1 MAKQTMYAPGML
13 KYKSPEIFHISV
25 QINMVN
31 SASRASLFLQ
41 IFALPCRIFGAFCH
55 PGGTGRPEEGCSA
68 SAPSFPSI
76 PGGWERQGRLRG
88 AGRTHLE
95 GPLDA
100 STASARQSP
109 LRSRAQSAAGPVPRS
124 PTLSGAAA
132 AAAAA
137 AAAGRGDQQP
147 EGRLEILVRESV
159 SLLTLHCFKIDA
171 VSVAW
176 A

>member
-1 MAKQTMYAPGML
+1 MYALDML
-13 KYKSPEIFHISV
+13 KYINPGIFYISV

-31 SASRASLFLQ
+31 FASCASLSLKM
-41 IFALPCRIFGAFCH
+41 FALLCKIFSSFSH
-55 PGGTGRPEEGCSA
+55 PGGTGRPQEGSSA

-124 PTLSGAAA
+124 PTVSGA

-147 EGRLEILVRESV
+147 EGRLDILVREREV
-159 SLLTLHCFKIDA
+159 
-171 VSVAW
+171 W
-176 A
+176 ACWLCIASK

>member
-1 MAKQTMYAPGML
+1 MYALVML
-13 KYKSPEIFHISV
+13 KYKSPEIFYISV
-25 QINMVN
+25 QMNMVN
-31 SASRASLFLQ
+31 SASWESLFLQ
-41 IFALPCRIFGAFCH
+41 IFALPRKICSAFCR
-55 PGGTGRPEEGCSA
+55 PGGTGRPKEGSPA

-137 AAAGRGDQQP
+137 AAGRGDQQP
-147 EGRLEILVRESV
+147 EGRLEILVREREV
-159 SLLTLHCFKIDA
+159 
-171 VSVAW
+171 W
-176 A
+176 ACWLCIASK

>member
-1 MAKQTMYAPGML
+1 MYALGML
-13 KYKSPEIFHISV
+13 KYKSPEIFYISV

-31 SASRASLFLQ
+31 SPSCASLFLQ
-41 IFALPCRIFGAFCH
+41 IFALPCKIFSAFCH
-55 PGGTGRPEEGCSA
+55 PGVTGRPKEGSSA

-147 EGRLEILVRESV
+147 QGRLEILVREREV
-159 SLLTLHCFKIDA
+159 
-171 VSVAW
+171 W
-176 A
+176 ACWLCIASE

>member
-1 MAKQTMYAPGML
+1 MYALSML
-13 KYKSPEIFHISV
+13 KYKSLGIFYISA
-25 QINMVN
+25 QINLAN
-31 SASRASLFLQ
+31 SASCASLFLQ
-41 IFALPCRIFGAFCH
+41 IFALPCKIFSAFCH
-55 PGGTGRPEEGCSA
+55 PGGRHRPKEGSSA
-68 SAPSFPSI
+68 GAPSFPCI
-76 PGGWERQGRLRG
+76 PGGRERQGRSRG

-137 AAAGRGDQQP
+137 AAGRGDQQP
-147 EGRLEILVRESV
+147 EGRLDILVREREV
-159 SLLTLHCFKIDA
+159 
-171 VSVAW
+171 
-176 A
+176 

>member
-1 MAKQTMYAPGML
+1 MASKQCMPWL
-13 KYKSPEIFHISV
+13 CLSIKVQKSFTSQYRWTWWTLLPERLFSCRFLHFHAKFSV
-25 QINMVN
+25 
-31 SASRASLFLQ
+31 R
-41 IFALPCRIFGAFCH
+41 FCH
-55 PGGTGRPEEGCSA
+55 PGGTGRPKEGSPA
-68 SAPSFPSI
+68 SAPSFPSL

-88 AGRTHLE
+88 AERTHLE

-137 AAAGRGDQQP
+137 AAGRGDQQP
-147 EGRLEILVRESV
+147 EGRLEILVREREV
-159 SLLTLHCFKIDA
+159 
-171 VSVAW
+171 W
-176 A
+176 ACWLCIASK